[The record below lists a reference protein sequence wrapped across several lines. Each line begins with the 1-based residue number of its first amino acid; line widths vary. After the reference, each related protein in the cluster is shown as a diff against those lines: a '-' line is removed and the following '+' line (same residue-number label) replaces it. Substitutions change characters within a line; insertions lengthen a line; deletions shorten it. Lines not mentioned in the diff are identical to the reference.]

1 MKTLTIKDGVGQTV
15 AYKARLMQGTPP
27 EMGALY
33 VLLPDDG
40 TDTGKSHPAT
50 IEITEGK
57 NKKFILFD
65 CIEVKDAVAFGF
77 VYLTRERSG
86 RIGEFVSFS

>member
-1 MKTLTIKDGVGQTV
+1 MKTLTIKDGTGHTV

-33 VLLPDDG
+33 VLLPNDG
-40 TDTGKSHPAT
+40 TDIGKPHPVT
-50 IEITEGK
+50 IALTNGK
-57 NKKFILFD
+57 IKQFISFD
-65 CIEVKDAVAFGF
+65 CIEVTDSVAFGF